1 MSSTD
6 LNVTD
11 AWTLWVIVGLAII
24 TAVTR
29 SFFFLS
35 NTEWHLPHWAQ
46 RGLQYA
52 PIAALSAV
60 VVPEIV
66 MTHGEL
72 IATWQDARIFAA
84 AVGIAVYFAK
94 RNVLLTIVFGMGV
107 YLPLHLVL
115 GW

>member
-35 NTEWHLPHWAQ
+35 NREWHLPHWAQ

-66 MTHGEL
+66 MSQGQL